1 MRRPNALQ
9 LFRAGMLALVLAS
22 TALGAMTLTGAF
34 EQRAR
39 ANASLEELATFSL
52 AFDAA
57 VAIAEERRPLET
69 ALSNT
74 RNTDGLATDLI
85 ATSRAHSDAAL
96 LRFEHRAKA
105 TGLDQQLN
113 FNFLRMRL
121 KAERARVDSLL
132 SMPLTARPVG
142 LQVSIVRG
150 MSSISE
156 TIAPMIVAVCR
167 RVEKA
172 DPNLGGKVG
181 VVWLLA
187 SMYESALRLPS
198 EVVPY
203 LATGAILSTDAQMQA
218 QRITQRIRSLWDVG
232 EPQLGFSRDEADIG
246 QLIAR
251 IQGDYLN
258 RGLPYLTRQVELNS
272 YRVWK
277 ATPSAAQILEVY
289 QSTADS
295 IAELRDVYLA
305 KMVEKAKAHDQ
316 EALVRMIMSFAMT
329 LLILLGL
336 PLLVWSAL
344 RQILR
349 PLLDF
354 RDQILAV
361 SERREVE
368 TKPYTGSV
376 PQVQSLFQA
385 LQTLRERER
394 ERIVADT
401 QRAALS
407 ERLRLLSVTDE
418 LTGLLNRRGFDA
430 ARQSGPPSHL
440 AQSTKLALVTLDI
453 DHFKAVNDTFGHK
466 SGDLVLQA
474 ISRVLDTEV
483 GLNGLV
489 GRYGGEEFVV
499 LLWYGELFETQMLTE
514 RLRARIEATDVAI
527 GDGLKPIRVTA
538 SFGIAF
544 STRDEL
550 DWNSLHQYSDEALY
564 AAKQAGRNRVRITN
578 RIVSTWSDR
587 APRTST
593 INPLNAK
600 RWSGA

>member
-9 LFRAGMLALVLAS
+9 LFRVGMLALVMAS
-22 TALGAMTLTGAF
+22 VALGSMTLTGAF

-52 AFDAA
+52 AFNAA

-69 ALSNT
+69 ALPIT
-74 RNTDGLATDLI
+74 RQTDDLETSLI
-85 ATSRAHSDAAL
+85 ATSRAYTDATL
-96 LRFEHRAKA
+96 LLFEDRAKA
-105 TGLDQQLN
+105 MGLERQFN

-121 KAERARVDSLL
+121 KSERARVDTLL
-132 SMPLTARPVG
+132 AMPLTTRPVG
-142 LQVSIVRG
+142 LQISIVRG
-150 MSSISE
+150 MTSISD
-156 TIAPMIVAVCR
+156 TIAPMVAIVCR

-172 DPNLGGKVG
+172 DPGLGGKVG

-187 SMYESALRLPS
+187 SLYEAALRLPS

-203 LATGAILSTDAQMQA
+203 LATGAILSSDAQVQA
-218 QRITQRIRSLWDVG
+218 QRITQRIRTLWDVG
-232 EPQLGFSRDEADIG
+232 EPQLGFVRDEPEVA
-246 QLIAR
+246 QLVA
-251 IQGDYLN
+251 QLQADYLN
-258 RGLPYLTRQVELNS
+258 RGLPYLTKQIEQNS
-272 YRVWK
+272 LKVWK
-277 ATPSAAQILEVY
+277 DTPSAAQILQIY
-289 QSTADS
+289 QSTAKP
-295 IAELRDVYLA
+295 IAKLRDAYLV
-305 KMVEKAKAHDQ
+305 KMVERAKADDR
-316 EALVRMIMSFAMT
+316 EALIKMIVSLAMT
-329 LLILLGL
+329 LLILLIL
-336 PLLVWSAL
+336 PLLVWSAF

-361 SERREVE
+361 SDRRDVKA
-368 TKPYTGSV
+368 KPYTGSV

-394 ERIVADT
+394 ERIAADT
-401 QRAALS
+401 QRAALA

-430 ARQSGPPSHL
+430 ARQSGPPPHL
-440 AQSTKLALVTLDI
+440 ARSTKVALVTLDI
-453 DHFKAVNDTFGHK
+453 DHFKSVNDTFGHK

-499 LLWYGELFETQMLTE
+499 LLWHGELFETQMLTE

-550 DWNSLHQYSDEALY
+550 DWNCLHQYSDEALY

-593 INPLNAK
+593 IKPSNVT
-600 RWSGA
+600 RRSGA